1 MAGSILIRR
10 LMLKG
15 KIIKGI
21 AGFYYVDTV
30 ESGIYACKAKG
41 IFRKLGKKPLVGDDV
56 EIEITHEKDREGSL
70 VAIAPRVNELIR
82 PAAANVEQALILF
95 ALKSPD
101 PNLVLLDRFLISM
114 DMKGIHSAICFNK
127 QDLAREDEK
136 ENLRDTY
143 SSCGYRVF
151 FSSFEEGEGISELKE
166 FMAGKT
172 TLLAGPSGVG
182 KSTLTNACQSN
193 VHMETGEISKKLA
206 RGKNTTRHAELI
218 PCGNSTYIMDTP
230 GFTSLLLEGIEK
242 EELRHYY
249 AEFTPYEGR
258 CRFDGCV
265 HIHEP
270 DCRVKEALEA
280 GLINRKRY
288 ENYCLIY
295 EDLYQK
301 EKNRY

>member
-1 MAGSILIRR
+1 
-10 LMLKG
+10 MLKG

-41 IFRKLGKKPLVGDDV
+41 IFRKLGKKPLVGDNV

-70 VAIAPRVNELIR
+70 VSIAPRSNELIR

-95 ALKSPD
+95 AMKSPD
-101 PNLVLLDRFLISM
+101 PNLVLLDRFLIYM
-114 DMKGIHSAICFNK
+114 DRKGIHSAICFNK
-127 QDLAREDEK
+127 QDLVDEEERK
-136 ENLRDTY
+136 KLRDIY
-143 SSCGYRVF
+143 ASCGYKVF
-151 FSSFEEGEGISELKE
+151 FASFSSGEGIAEIKE

-193 VHMETGEISKKLA
+193 VHMEIGEISRKLA

-218 PCGNSTYIMDTP
+218 PCGDATYIMDTP
-230 GFTSLLLEGIEK
+230 GFTSLLVEGIPK
-242 EELRHYY
+242 EEIRHYY
-249 AEFTPYEGR
+249 AEFIPYEGK

-270 DCRVKEALEA
+270 DCRVKEALDA
-280 GLINRKRY
+280 GLISRIRY
-288 ENYCLIY
+288 DNYCLIY
-295 EDLYQK
+295 EDLYTQ

>member
-1 MAGSILIRR
+1 
-10 LMLKG
+10 MLKG

-82 PAAANVEQALILF
+82 PASANVEQALILF

-114 DMKGIHSAICFNK
+114 DMKGIPSAICFNK
-127 QDLAREDEK
+127 QDLAREDDK
-136 ENLRDTY
+136 EELSDTY

-151 FSSFEEGEGISELKE
+151 FTSFAEGEGIAEIKD

-249 AEFTPYEGR
+249 AEFAPYEGK

-288 ENYCLIY
+288 DNYCLIY
-295 EDLYQK
+295 EDLYQQ

>member
-1 MAGSILIRR
+1 
-10 LMLKG
+10 MLKG

-82 PAAANVEQALILF
+82 PASANVEQALILF

-114 DMKGIHSAICFNK
+114 DMKGIPSAICFNK
-127 QDLAREDEK
+127 QDLACEDDK
-136 ENLRDTY
+136 EELSDTY

-151 FSSFEEGEGISELKE
+151 FTSFAEGEGIAEIKD

-249 AEFTPYEGR
+249 AEFAPYEGK

-288 ENYCLIY
+288 DNYCLIY
-295 EDLYQK
+295 EDLYQQ

>member
-151 FSSFEEGEGISELKE
+151 FSSFEEGEGIQELKE

-193 VHMETGEISKKLA
+193 VHMETGEIRKNWPAERTRPDMPSSFRAAILLILWTHPVLRVFFWKVS
-206 RGKNTTRHAELI
+206 GKRNLGIIMRSLPRMRAGAGSMDACTFMNRTAELRRRWK
-218 PCGNSTYIMDTP
+218 PD
-230 GFTSLLLEGIEK
+230 LL
-242 EELRHYY
+242 
-249 AEFTPYEGR
+249 A
-258 CRFDGCV
+258 
-265 HIHEP
+265 
-270 DCRVKEALEA
+270 VK
-280 GLINRKRY
+280 GTRTIV
-288 ENYCLIY
+288 
-295 EDLYQK
+295 
-301 EKNRY
+301 

>member
-1 MAGSILIRR
+1 
-10 LMLKG
+10 MLTG

-70 VAIAPRVNELIR
+70 VSIAPRVNELIR

-127 QDLAREDEK
+127 QDLASCKDKEELRE
-136 ENLRDTY
+136 TY
-143 SSCGYRVF
+143 SACGYRVF
-151 FSSFEEGEGISELKE
+151 FASFAEGDGIEEIKE

-249 AEFTPYEGR
+249 AEFAPYEGK

-295 EDLYQK
+295 EDLYRQ